1 MESVTYCRSCAL
13 TLLDA
18 PDVQSIEPFDV
29 N

>member
-29 N
+29 S

>member
-1 MESVTYCRSCAL
+1 MESATYCRSCAT

-29 N
+29 S